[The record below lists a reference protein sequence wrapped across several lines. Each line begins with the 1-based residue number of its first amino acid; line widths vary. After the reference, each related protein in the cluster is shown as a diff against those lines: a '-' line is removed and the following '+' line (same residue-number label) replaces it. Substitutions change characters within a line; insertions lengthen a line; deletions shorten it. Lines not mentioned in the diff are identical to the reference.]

1 MAEKIDCDYKVY
13 FDGQEVSGIYE
24 FALDA
29 FNELSSA
36 ADQASQNFSEL
47 GNIQKTLSEKI

>member
-47 GNIQKTLSEKI
+47 GNIQKTL